1 METSASIG
9 SHVNNSSPFER
20 KLLQDSCQQ
29 EGDNCVISCCAGSEP
44 PLGTRAARRTST
56 RTARVLRCYAYTM
69 YKTRCEPR
77 FDFAAATRTSASD
90 PAPHPSLLLTTQKL
104 ERQILSSR
112 VLYRESSPSKTED
125 FAAEMVLPLSLVG
138 LISFTRRDEVN
149 ECSDEACIHLEQV
162 DSLEAL
168 RRLGVVRAMLHRIV
182 CHYTMV
188 TRITLCVS
196 SRNSIAQ
203 AAYRKLEFSGFDRL
217 PEGDNLL
224 AVLEEAAIKR
234 LRAGPAPSSS
244 LPSLSFTSLG
254 GGEEGSRAELN
265 EVTMS
270 GSCDLAA
277 AAAKPSRELA
287 FSTMGLGLCAANLS
301 KRYLLEHGIVKTPS
315 ECELE
320 ALSLITGSG
329 TSEAVDCIGAL
340 LPRVE
345 VQLAQVS
352 SQLGLGLGLGLGTKV
367 LQPQPQS

>member
-1 METSASIG
+1 
-9 SHVNNSSPFER
+9 
-20 KLLQDSCQQ
+20 
-29 EGDNCVISCCAGSEP
+29 
-44 PLGTRAARRTST
+44 
-56 RTARVLRCYAYTM
+56 
-69 YKTRCEPR
+69 
-77 FDFAAATRTSASD
+77 
-90 PAPHPSLLLTTQKL
+90 
-104 ERQILSSR
+104 
-112 VLYRESSPSKTED
+112 
-125 FAAEMVLPLSLVG
+125 MVPLSLVG

-149 ECSDEACIHLEQV
+149 NCSNAACIHLEQV

-196 SRNSIAQ
+196 SRNPIAQ
-203 AAYRKLEFSGFDRL
+203 AAYRKMDFSGFELL
-217 PEGDNLL
+217 PESETLL
-224 AVLEEAAIKR
+224 AFLEEAVIKR
-234 LRAGPAPSSS
+234 LRAGPAPSSLS
-244 LPSLSFTSLG
+244 SLSFTSLG

-265 EVTMS
+265 EMTMN

-367 LQPQPQS
+367 LQPQPQP

>member
-1 METSASIG
+1 
-9 SHVNNSSPFER
+9 
-20 KLLQDSCQQ
+20 
-29 EGDNCVISCCAGSEP
+29 
-44 PLGTRAARRTST
+44 
-56 RTARVLRCYAYTM
+56 
-69 YKTRCEPR
+69 
-77 FDFAAATRTSASD
+77 
-90 PAPHPSLLLTTQKL
+90 
-104 ERQILSSR
+104 
-112 VLYRESSPSKTED
+112 
-125 FAAEMVLPLSLVG
+125 MVPLSLVG

-149 ECSDEACIHLEQV
+149 NCSNAACIHLEQV

-203 AAYRKLEFSGFDRL
+203 AAYQRMEFSGFDLL
-217 PEGDNLL
+217 PEGENLL

-254 GGEEGSRAELN
+254 SEGSRAELN
-265 EVTMS
+265 EMTMS

-320 ALSLITGSG
+320 ALSLITGCG

-345 VQLAQVS
+345 VQLAQVW
-352 SQLGLGLGLGLGTKV
+352 
-367 LQPQPQS
+367 P